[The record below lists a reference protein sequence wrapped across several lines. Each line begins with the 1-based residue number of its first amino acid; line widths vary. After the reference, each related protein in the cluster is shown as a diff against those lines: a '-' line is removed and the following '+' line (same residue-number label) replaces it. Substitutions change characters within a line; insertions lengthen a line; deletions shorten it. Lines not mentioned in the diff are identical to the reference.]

1 MDILEFFFAS
11 MSVKQMQMI
20 DFFNQKYY
28 LGGKVTI
35 FAATCKYTNSLLVKQ
50 ICAGEW
56 GQRHTRKKYRFVC
69 HSSFHLHVLCMSY
82 SKRMQYR

>member
-1 MDILEFFFAS
+1 MIDEENMDILEFFFAS

-35 FAATCKYTNSLLVKQ
+35 FAATCKYTNSLLVKTDMCGGMGAETYEEE
-50 ICAGEW
+50 I
-56 GQRHTRKKYRFVC
+56 
-69 HSSFHLHVLCMSY
+69 
-82 SKRMQYR
+82 